1 MWWLWDVVKMGDGGR
16 GGRRQR
22 RTMPGILRLG
32 RREEVSSVDNSA
44 HKPTKSQ
51 RRSRGEEPRKEER
64 ETEELAIVSS
74 RESKSIL

>member
-44 HKPTKSQ
+44 HKPTK
-51 RRSRGEEPRKEER
+51 RRKGRVKNWPLCLVENPNQFCN
-64 ETEELAIVSS
+64 VM
-74 RESKSIL
+74 